1 MTAIS
6 KHQGTTLA
14 GELGLGSGLPSA
26 LEPELL
32 VGYGFRGWIAGY
44 QTGDVQ
50 CWERVWRL
58 YSNLLGLGAA
68 RGAVDC
74 LASWAKS
81 VSAASRR
88 SVEISPLE
96 ACEFCRDECLAIS
109 LIAASQHQTC
119 PALRACAFALIDSSL
134 LDDVLH
140 HTETFAVTMRVNDK
154 IVSPEW
160 IVNANAYVD
169 TTAGFPN

>member
-6 KHQGTTLA
+6 KFQGTTLA
-14 GELGLGSGLPSA
+14 GEIGLGSGLSSA
-26 LEPELL
+26 MAPEML

-58 YSNLLGLGAA
+58 YSNLLGPKAA
-68 RGAVDC
+68 RGAVNC
-74 LASWAKS
+74 LALWAKS

-88 SVEISPLE
+88 EVEISPLE

-119 PALRACAFALIDSSL
+119 PAMRACAFALIDSSL
-134 LDDVLH
+134 MDDVLLH
-140 HTETFAVTMRVNDK
+140 SETFAVTMRVHDK

-160 IVNANAYVD
+160 IVNANAFVD
-169 TTAGFPN
+169 SSAAVPN

>member
-1 MTAIS
+1 MTS
-6 KHQGTTLA
+6 YSRLR
-14 GELGLGSGLPSA
+14 ELSQAPAEGRDHRHPA
-26 LEPELL
+26 ATAPELL

-44 QTGDVQ
+44 HTGDVQ

-58 YSNLLGLGAA
+58 YSNILGPPAA

-81 VSAASRR
+81 VNASSGRC
-88 SVEISPLE
+88 VEINPLE

-119 PALRACAFALIDSSL
+119 PAMRACAFALIDSSL
-134 LDDVLH
+134 MDDVLH
-140 HTETFAVTMRVNDK
+140 HTDTFAVTMRSYDK

-160 IVNANAYVD
+160 IVNANVFVD
-169 TTAGFPN
+169 PSVSIAN

>member
-1 MTAIS
+1 MTDFS
-6 KHQGTTLA
+6 KCREPSRASEPKFGA
-14 GELGLGSGLPSA
+14 GHPCA
-26 LEPELL
+26 MAPELL
-32 VGYGFRGWIAGY
+32 VGYGFRGWISGY

-58 YSNLLGLGAA
+58 YSNLLGPHAA

-81 VSAASRR
+81 VNASSRR
-88 SVEISPLE
+88 SVEINPLE

-119 PALRACAFALIDSSL
+119 PAMRACAFALIDSSL
-134 LDDVLH
+134 TDDVLH

-160 IVNANAYVD
+160 IVNANAFVD
-169 TTAGFPN
+169 PSASFAN

>member
-1 MTAIS
+1 MTS
-6 KHQGTTLA
+6 YSSLRELNQSP
-14 GELGLGSGLPSA
+14 GEDRDHRHPA
-26 LEPELL
+26 AVAPELL

-50 CWERVWRL
+50 FWERVWRL
-58 YSNLLGLGAA
+58 YSNILRPPAA
-68 RGAVDC
+68 TGAVDY

-81 VSAASRR
+81 VNASSRR

-119 PALRACAFALIDSSL
+119 PAMRACAFALIDSSL
-134 LDDVLH
+134 LDDVLY
-140 HTETFAVTMRVNDK
+140 HTETFAVTMRSYDK

-160 IVNANAYVD
+160 IVNANAFVD
-169 TTAGFPN
+169 PSVTIAS

>member
-1 MTAIS
+1 MTS
-6 KHQGTTLA
+6 YSSLRELNQSP
-14 GELGLGSGLPSA
+14 GEDRDHRHPA
-26 LEPELL
+26 AVAPELL

-50 CWERVWRL
+50 FWERVWRL
-58 YSNLLGLGAA
+58 YSNILRPPAA
-68 RGAVDC
+68 TGAVDY

-81 VSAASRR
+81 VNASSRR

-119 PALRACAFALIDSSL
+119 PAMRACAFALIDSSL
-134 LDDVLH
+134 LDDVLY
-140 HTETFAVTMRVNDK
+140 HTETFAVTMRSYDK

-160 IVNANAYVD
+160 IVNANAFVD
-169 TTAGFPN
+169 PSVTIAN